1 MRSLEFALDCP
12 PFAMVCAGFMES
24 SETTFVWVADK
35 AVDGEWHRAKVVQQ
49 STDGSVTV
57 ETLETNEQVETTS
70 EKLLLANELPE
81 EGVEDMTRLNYLH
94 EPALL
99 NNLRHRFGRDHVYT
113 YTGKICIAV
122 NPFNWQVSQ
131 PLYAESVLLRYRGRE
146 FGDLAPHVYAIAED
160 AYQQIVS
167 EERNQSSAYASSLV
181 SLPPLPMY
189 SLPQKPY
196 LATSLC
202 QSPLAT
208 ACACTTHFT
217 PQRRRSASLSP
228 LCSCLLLALASPRLR
243 REWRRQD
250 RVCEDHDAVF
260 GSSQQVW

>member
-1 MRSLEFALDCP
+1 MA
-12 PFAMVCAGFMES
+12 
-24 SETTFVWVADK
+24 
-35 AVDGEWHRAKVVQQ
+35 
-49 STDGSVTV
+49 
-57 ETLETNEQVETTS
+57 
-70 EKLLLANELPE
+70 
-81 EGVEDMTRLNYLH
+81 
-94 EPALL
+94 
-99 NNLRHRFGRDHVYT
+99 
-113 YTGKICIAV
+113 IA
-122 NPFNWQVSQ
+122 
-131 PLYAESVLLRYRGRE
+131 AR
-146 FGDLAPHVYAIAED
+146 YAIAED

-250 RVCEDHDAVF
+250 RVCEDHDAVLAVVTSLVTRTRLQPGCRIQSLLEAFGNARTCATNSQTFGKFIEIQFNHDKMAGRICTYVARSPSWQF
-260 GSSQQVW
+260 GSAITVFISFARA